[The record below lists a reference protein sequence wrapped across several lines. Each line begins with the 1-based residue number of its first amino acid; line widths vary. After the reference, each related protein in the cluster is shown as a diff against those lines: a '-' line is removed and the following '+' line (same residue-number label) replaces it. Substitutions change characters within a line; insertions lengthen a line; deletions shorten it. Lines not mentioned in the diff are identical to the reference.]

1 MSMLNKDFKKKILE
15 LKRTKLLDD
24 KFYLKAKMFKDNL
37 DDFKLINSMND
48 DFFKDVYLKN
58 FVDTLDFESQNNFQY
73 SSFNILEIEESI
85 KKLSLQKINIYSNVL
100 DYMILKVSDIN
111 DETYGSVI
119 SFINEVFN
127 DIKYTIELVDETQE
141 IWKTDYSKEF
151 LNFND
156 FEKTPICKEIINQI
170 ISIKNDNFFNLDN
183 KKDVFEFLIYCSEH
197 SDSCLEDFESDNL
210 EVSLFNNEYE
220 SYKKYGRKILFD
232 IKNKVVS
239 YN

>member
-37 DDFKLINSMND
+37 DDFKLINSMDD

-111 DETYGSVI
+111 DETYGAVI

-151 LNFND
+151 LNFDENIFVSGSKGTD
-156 FEKTPICKEIINQI
+156 FG
-170 ISIKNDNFFNLDN
+170 N
-183 KKDVFEFLIYCSEH
+183 KKITKL
-197 SDSCLEDFESDNL
+197 
-210 EVSLFNNEYE
+210 
-220 SYKKYGRKILFD
+220 KISM
-232 IKNKVVS
+232 N
-239 YN
+239 

>member
-37 DDFKLINSMND
+37 DDFKLINSMDD

-111 DETYGSVI
+111 DETYGAVI

-183 KKDVFEFLIYCSEH
+183 KKDVFEFLIY
-197 SDSCLEDFESDNL
+197 
-210 EVSLFNNEYE
+210 
-220 SYKKYGRKILFD
+220 
-232 IKNKVVS
+232 
-239 YN
+239 